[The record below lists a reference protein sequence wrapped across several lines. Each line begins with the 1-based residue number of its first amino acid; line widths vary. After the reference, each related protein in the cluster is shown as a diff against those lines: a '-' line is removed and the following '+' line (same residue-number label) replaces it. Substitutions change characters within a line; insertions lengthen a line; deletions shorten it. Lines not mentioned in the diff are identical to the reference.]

1 VATITLLEDHKGQ
14 TAPKVAGDEYYVDA
28 LVDLGGSGNANYTTG
43 GIDITAESLG
53 LSRIISVMITG
64 QDSVIAHPH
73 IQINASGA
81 YLLRD
86 GTTTSKTSFC
96 LQMVIGASG
105 ANAEGNGAD
114 YGSVRLRVYGIL

>member
-1 VATITLLEDHKGQ
+1 MATITLLEDHKGQ
-14 TAPKVAGDEYYVDA
+14 TAPKVAGDEYYVDV
-28 LVDLGGSGNANYTTG
+28 LVDLGGAGDADYTTG

-73 IQINASGA
+73 IQIHEDGA
-81 YLLRD
+81 YTLRD
-86 GTTTSKTSFC
+86 DSKSKTSFC
-96 LQMVIGASG
+96 LQMVVGASG

>member
-1 VATITLLEDHKGQ
+1 MATITLLEDHKGQ

-28 LVDLGGSGNANYTTG
+28 LVDLGGAGNANYTTG

-53 LSRIISVMITG
+53 LSRIISVLVTG
-64 QDSVIAHPH
+64 QDSVIAHPS
-73 IQINASGA
+73 IQIHADGS

-86 GTTTSKTSFC
+86 GTTKSKTSFC
-96 LQMVIGASG
+96 LQMVVGQAG
-105 ANAEGNGAD
+105 VNLEGNGAD

>member
-28 LVDLGGSGNANYTTG
+28 LVDLGGAGDANYTTG

-53 LSRIISVMITG
+53 LSRIISVMVTG

-73 IQINASGA
+73 IQIHADGA
-81 YLLRD
+81 YTLRD
-86 GTTTSKTSFC
+86 NSKSKTSFC
-96 LQMVIGASG
+96 LQMVIGQGG
-105 ANAEGNGAD
+105 ANVEGNGAD